1 LKRLGLLWTCLGAG
15 CVAAAAQGGPR
26 TLQFSLDRDGP
37 PPVQFTITVNEDG
50 SGTYVGHKTDGS
62 AAAAGQGDDGQ
73 KIHIDRPIVTKL
85 FAAVPMVEGGRCE
98 THSKGIAKTGVKTLR
113 YTGLG
118 RDGQC
123 VYNYSDDDR
132 VNDATSDFEALAL
145 TMQYGERLAAK
156 LRFDRLGLDGELEGL
171 QTAVSEGR
179 ALDVENIAPVLRKI
193 LADERVMD
201 RAHTKAQRLLQSVG
215 PAQAGSTSAEAA
227 DSSER

>member
-1 LKRLGLLWTCLGAG
+1 MKRLGLLVMWIGAG
-15 CVAAAAQGGPR
+15 CLGGAAQGGSR

-50 SGTYVGHKTDGS
+50 SGVYVGHKTDG
-62 AAAAGQGDDGQ
+62 ALATAIQGEDGL
-73 KIHIDRPIVTKL
+73 KIHIDRPVVTKL

-113 YTGLG
+113 YAGLG

-132 VNDATSDFEALAL
+132 VNDATSSFEAIAL

-156 LRFDRLGLDGELEGL
+156 LRFDRLGLDGELDGL
-171 QTAVSEGR
+171 QTAVTEGR
-179 ALDVENIAPVLRKI
+179 ALDVENVAPVLRKI

-201 RAHTKAQRLLQSVG
+201 RAHLKAQRLLQG
-215 PAQAGSTSAEAA
+215 AGQAQAGT